1 MLNDDIKA
9 TVPIVILQSGIM
21 LNTYLPSVIL
31 ISASVFFCWVIVLIV
46 ILMNANMQND
56 TVS

>member
-9 TVPIVILQSGIM
+9 TVPIVIQQSAIL
-21 LNTYLPSVIL
+21 LNTILTSVIL
-31 ISASVFFCWVIVLIV
+31 LSARVFFCWVIMLIV